1 LRLALQGEA
10 VRVIGRGDPGLPED
24 IIAAGRSPRGH
35 PEGLRDAFAN
45 IYSEMALERMALAL
59 GQAAP
64 AFPYPSIEDGMHT
77 MAFIE
82 ACMASQERRSWVDL
96 EST

>member
-1 LRLALQGEA
+1 
-10 VRVIGRGDPGLPED
+10 
-24 IIAAGRSPRGH
+24 
-35 PEGLRDAFAN
+35 
-45 IYSEMALERMALAL
+45 MALERMALAL